1 MLNKQ
6 QIKILEIVE
15 NRFINEKNDYNKSYY
30 DGGSPGGSPANYAK
44 NDNDNPIGEIVN
56 DTIKN
61 EIAYK
66 NFFEYIKNNFNSYGA
81 KKVTIIEAILHAI
94 DDDEEFDA
102 IKEVVTRK

>member
-1 MLNKQ
+1 MLNQQ

-15 NRFINEKNDYNKSYY
+15 NRFINETYY
-30 DGGSPGGSPANYAK
+30 DKDGGTKPKGGSYAYAK
-44 NDNDNPIGEIVN
+44 NDGDNPIGEIVN